1 MNKKYFTILLLIV
14 GLITGSCG
22 SKKATTEESEPNAG
36 EQIIITRTQF
46 ESAQMQLGKPE
57 PVIFQHSIKANGIVT
72 ASPSGMAQISSLIS
86 GKIKRIAVNTG
97 DKVVKGQLLCTIE
110 STELIQ
116 LQQDFAEASGKLK
129 AVLAEY
135 ERQKSL
141 AGENIASQKTFLN
154 AEGEY
159 KSLSARCEGLRTKLQ
174 LLGLNTEKLS
184 QGFITSE
191 LSLFAPISG
200 FVASLEAETGSFAE
214 PQRILME
221 ITDLNQLQLKLAV
234 FEKDISHLNPG
245 QEIKYFNPGTPE
257 QVYKGTLTSYS
268 RTIDPETKALTVIG
282 SIQAADKAQLVS
294 GMYLEAE
301 IITGERMV
309 MALPD
314 EAILKSGDTKLVLV
328 QKSGNENEMTFIRKE
343 IKTGVSSNGF
353 TELINAEGLD
363 QVLIKGGFNLVI
375 E

>member
-1 MNKKYFTILLLIV
+1 
-14 GLITGSCG
+14 
-22 SKKATTEESEPNAG
+22 
-36 EQIIITRTQF
+36 QF

-57 PVIFQHSIKANGIVT
+57 PVIFQHTIKANGIVT